1 MPAPQL
7 HLTFGETLGRERLL
21 AADLRAACAAE
32 PRYTRLG
39 AIFHDLAY
47 YGNMIWMAIRYGLR
61 RPAEESYWGAKIH
74 YDRPDEFL
82 AHFVANA
89 RSIDNELTRN
99 ERLAIV
105 SGFCS
110 HVALDLAMHPLVNYI
125 ARRDQRA
132 EGGAESH
139 HHRLAEKYHA
149 MFYHLDT
156 RDGVDLIGS
165 PEMHEKTRVTKQT
178 SIARLAA
185 EKPLVDFAI
194 STYEL
199 MWNDAPA
206 REEWQGWV
214 RSFQHFGILVGG
226 YWARRNSRL
235 MRTEENKR
243 RYFQCP
249 DFDFYEF
256 WEAGRLRGIEIANKA
271 FEYFERGVFDAG
283 ARAKFVADVAFD
295 GTLAEP
301 LGLRGPALPKVSGES
316 QAAA

>member
-21 AADLRAACAAE
+21 APDLRSACAAE
-32 PRYTRLG
+32 ERYTRRG

-47 YGNMIWMAIRYGLR
+47 YGNMAWMAVRYGLR

-82 AHFVANA
+82 AHYVANA

-105 SGFCS
+105 AGFCS

-149 MFYHLDT
+149 MFYHLAT
-156 RDGVDLIGS
+156 RENVDLIGS
-165 PEMHEKTRVTKQT
+165 SEMHEKTRVTKQT
-178 SIARLAA
+178 SLLRLAV
-185 EKPLVDFAI
+185 EKHLVDFAI
-194 STYEL
+194 SSYQL
-199 MWNDAPA
+199 MWDESPA

-214 RSFQHFGILVGG
+214 RSFAHFGVLVGG

-235 MRTEENKR
+235 MRTDENR
-243 RYFQCP
+243 HRYFQCE
-249 DFDFYEF
+249 DFDFYDF
-256 WEAGRLRGIEIANKA
+256 WEAGRVRGIEIANRA
-271 FEYFERGVFDAG
+271 FEYFERGVFDVQ

-301 LGLRGPALPKVSGES
+301 LGLRGPALPKLSGET